1 MKRRLREQRGVA
13 ILLRASARPPGL
25 IPQPSRMMS
34 MTGLAIV
41 AQFRDITLYAHK
53 SFLSIDNAESRLLHR
68 PHEMAQPVARAF
80 LPPPFRGFGVFYF
93 QHWVVQK
100 PFGIILFIGEG
111 LAPARLAPTRA
122 YAGGVDKPLTLDTM
136 PHVALVKNYSNNFAA
151 PDAAAAASALAT
163 GIRVDNGTLDI
174 DSRGL
179 TTATL
184 LELAQRAGRATGLV
198 TDGRIAGPTTAAFYA
213 HAADPNAQTDARQ
226 LVDVSTVDLVLGG
239 GANDFVPEAKNGS
252 RKDGR
257 DLLSE
262 IRRKGFDVARTK
274 GELEAVPGW
283 RRPKL
288 FGVFAGNELAYSDHI
303 EAHHEQPGLPD
314 MVRRAIEL
322 LQYNGAGYVLVVNAN
337 LMRKAAE
344 QNDGEHTLAQ
354 TAELD
359 RAVAVALRYAG
370 ENSTIIVAG
379 SVALGGLHLNGSPF
393 RSDRGIAVLGL
404 NSAGDP
410 WLSWASG
417 PNGAKSYGSAKLN
430 APALP
435 SPGTT
440 PSSEPPQ
447 EPAAFY
453 APAALETVEDVVVF
467 GNGPGTDV
475 IRGSV
480 DNISIF
486 KIIRDLL

>member
-1 MKRRLREQRGVA
+1 MVSRLW
-13 ILLRASARPPGL
+13 
-25 IPQPSRMMS
+25 
-34 MTGLAIV
+34 
-41 AQFRDITLYAHK
+41 
-53 SFLSIDNAESRLLHR
+53 IDNAKSRLLDRHMKWR
-68 PHEMAQPVARAF
+68 NQLLALFCLLLFAA
-80 LPPPFRGFGVFYF
+80 FGVFYF

-100 PFGIILFIGEG
+100 PFGVILFIGEG
-111 LAPARLAPTRA
+111 LSPARLAPTRA
-122 YAGGVDKPLTLDTM
+122 YAGGVDAPLVLDSM

-151 PDAAAAASALAT
+151 PDSAAAASALAT
-163 GIRVDNGTLDI
+163 GIRVDNHSIGV
-174 DSRGL
+174 DSPGL

-184 LELAQRAGRATGLV
+184 LELAQRTGRATGVV

-213 HAADPNAQTDARQ
+213 HATEANAQLEIARQ
-226 LVDVSTVDLVLGG
+226 LVDVTTVDLMLGG
-239 GANDFVPEAKNGS
+239 GANDFLPEAKNGI

-262 IRRKGFDVARTK
+262 LRRKGFDVARTK

-288 FGVFAGNELAYSDHI
+288 FGVFAANELAFADNI

-322 LQYNGAGYVLVVNAN
+322 LQYNRAGYLLIVDAN

-359 RAVAVALRYAG
+359 RAVGVALRYAG
-370 ENSTIIVAG
+370 GNSTIMVTG
-379 SVALGGLHLNGSPF
+379 NVALGGLHLNGSPF
-393 RSDRGIAVLGL
+393 RSDRGIAILGL

-410 WLSWASG
+410 WLSWATG
-417 PNGAKSYGSAKLN
+417 PNGAKSYGTAKRNLQ
-430 APALP
+430 APS
-435 SPGTT
+435 SPGRT
-440 PSSEPPQ
+440 PSAEPPE

-453 APAALETVEDVVVF
+453 APAALETVEDVVLF
-467 GNGPGTDV
+467 GAGPGSDA
-475 IRGSV
+475 IHGSM
-480 DNISIF
+480 DNTAIF